1 MEPATASHIHG
12 RTADP
17 GADRPT
23 KIQRILVAISPET
36 PATDVLDLVV
46 DLGRR
51 LDAEVVAFHVRE
63 SLLPGSEWVLGEG
76 LFTEGIEEA
85 TRLLERVMGRL
96 RAEGIRARPV
106 RRVGRPGEIGR
117 AIVEAARGEQADL
130 IVLGFHRHSLSD
142 RLTGGGIARQVRR
155 LANVPVVTVP

>member
-1 MEPATASHIHG
+1 MEPATAPHIHG
-12 RTADP
+12 RRADP

-23 KIQRILVAISPET
+23 KIQRILVAISPEP

-76 LFTEGIEEA
+76 LFTEGIQEA
-85 TRLLERVMGRL
+85 TRLLERVVGRL
-96 RAEGIRARPV
+96 RAEGIRARAV

-117 AIVEAARGEQADL
+117 AIVEAPRGE
-130 IVLGFHRHSLSD
+130 
-142 RLTGGGIARQVRR
+142 
-155 LANVPVVTVP
+155 